1 MEPSRVRVTFSQ
13 KGKQKLCMEGYVY
26 DRNKI
31 SKDGRRIYWECERR
45 RDIQCNVRLT
55 TRTEAVLISGPRGEH
70 NHDSNASHI
79 ESLDVRQKLKV
90 EAESRPDTARRRQ
103 LPKFKMVIH

>member
-45 RDIQCNVRLT
+45 RDIQCNVQQHQKPSWSAAR
-55 TRTEAVLISGPRGEH
+55 E
-70 NHDSNASHI
+70 
-79 ESLDVRQKLKV
+79 ESIIMAAMLDVRHKL
-90 EAESRPDTARRRQ
+90 TN
-103 LPKFKMVIH
+103 